1 MIDTGIKQ
9 LETLARRITFV
20 VPPFD
25 LKIVAEAIAGY
36 GGDLIILDYLQ
47 RIPLRIES
55 QHKEL
60 RIEMNRVMDSI
71 RVTASTGR
79 CVIGLSSLNR
89 AAGREGYDSGTLTL
103 SSFKESGEIEYG
115 ADDCF
120 GVCFGKAHESG
131 NLLVP
136 IKHLKSRHH
145 EQRDFNLLFD
155 GALQSFA
162 PLGIS

>member
-1 MIDTGIKQ
+1 
-9 LETLARRITFV
+9 
-20 VPPFD
+20 
-25 LKIVAEAIAGY
+25 
-36 GGDLIILDYLQ
+36 
-47 RIPLRIES
+47 
-55 QHKEL
+55 
-60 RIEMNRVMDSI
+60 MNRVMDSI

-89 AAGREGYDSGTLTL
+89 AAGKEGYDAGTLTL

-131 NLLVP
+131 KLLVP
-136 IKHLKSRHH
+136 VKHLKSRHH
-145 EQRDFNLLFD
+145 EQQDFELLFD

-162 PLGIS
+162 PLDIS